1 MTDNPQSTLQ
11 TLASLTL
18 VSCANVYSF
27 VNNGIKSPRPNYGV
41 FLSMLVWIRILRKC
55 VMLQNWARLNQN
67 SLVNGGEMGLDYAEF
82 IKKLELGCLS
92 EPPTNTTLQL
102 SRSFSI
108 QTLVPLCRNLQSLQI
123 IGGISTS
130 SQLRFDLSEDLITSL
145 FASDFPALRELSL
158 LYLPIPDQAVLR
170 GLKQRNG
177 RNFNWRTLS
186 ISCIGSRS
194 PENKDIDSLIQ
205 YLEMLELQPHPIPP
219 ESSRKRISPEVL
231 YHILSSTTQLT
242 SLYIT
247 IKDQP
252 KRIFNVVSETVGNS
266 LTDFGF
272 STQWSGVIDPNLFA
286 KFLESM
292 RNLESLSI
300 SWSSFIQSHRPRIL
314 DSISKALKKSRNDGI
329 DSPAKSLSAIAIHV
343 ANDME
348 LGIVFDG
355 FLDLGVNLTRL
366 RIPGSV
372 LQRMELLL
380 VAYSCPNLLVIEIPD
395 FGSLSYG
402 FRVEQDG
409 VGEVEG
415 VNVAPVF
422 REPTQPM
429 LSLWIDVLEALPK
442 LRVLNVCGVPMPMDS
457 VLTYVALMRT
467 NFEESSGGNVF
478 ETFHFTTSLRSATI
492 NPTSVCLSNEDLA
505 STALSSSGSKEWIWD
520 YVTTIERVYETRTTR
535 KRIPVRGLNE
545 IHCDVEFQFVDMC
558 RFARMMKDQ
567 APGYVDSFMDL
578 YRAMRN
584 DMIESKKKIM
594 ELMAEAKALV
604 SSISA

>member
-1 MTDNPQSTLQ
+1 MNAVAEKNGWANEEREMLPLLVDQGIACIPWSPLARGVLSGKVVKIAERMTKENELNKDGVICKIISPAMFVTAPIVGIGKEEYLND
-11 TLASLTL
+11 SLEAL
-18 VSCANVYSF
+18 
-27 VNNGIKSPRPNYGV
+27 
-41 FLSMLVWIRILRKC
+41 
-55 VMLQNWARLNQN
+55 
-67 SLVNGGEMGLDYAEF
+67 
-82 IKKLELGCLS
+82 KLK
-92 EPPTNTTLQL
+92 
-102 SRSFSI
+102 
-108 QTLVPLCRNLQSLQI
+108 
-123 IGGISTS
+123 
-130 SQLRFDLSEDLITSL
+130 LSEDDVKHLEE
-145 FASDFPALRELSL
+145 P
-158 LYLPIPDQAVLR
+158 
-170 GLKQRNG
+170 
-177 RNFNWRTLS
+177 
-186 ISCIGSRS
+186 

-205 YLEMLELQPHPIPP
+205 YLEILELQPHPIPP

-231 YHILSSTTQLT
+231 YHILSSTPQLT

-314 DSISKALKKSRNDGI
+314 DSISKALKNSRND
-329 DSPAKSLSAIAIHV
+329 
-343 ANDME
+343 
-348 LGIVFDG
+348 
-355 FLDLGVNLTRL
+355 
-366 RIPGSV
+366 
-372 LQRMELLL
+372 
-380 VAYSCPNLLVIEIPD
+380 
-395 FGSLSYG
+395 
-402 FRVEQDG
+402 
-409 VGEVEG
+409 
-415 VNVAPVF
+415 
-422 REPTQPM
+422 
-429 LSLWIDVLEALPK
+429 DVLEALPK

-478 ETFHFTTSLRSATI
+478 ETFYFTTTLPSATI

-545 IHCDVEFQFVDMC
+545 IHCDVEFQFDDMC

-584 DMIESKKKIM
+584 DMIESKKIM

-604 SSISA
+604 SSISAL